1 MHICFLEDT
10 KLEGGTQIWVVEAAQ
25 WLMNNGC
32 DVTIVSPEGGFT
44 ALEAEKLSGV
54 RLVTYDYE
62 GVESKSDESIGLWKD
77 AFTPCDVI
85 VMTCHPP
92 RFKGQLNKYDDGF
105 FHVSQLAAK
114 AISAGGLNCTLLAKT
129 GSIVK
134 EYKKEF
140 YYQPEIKSK
149 VVAITRF
156 TFNYLRDVYQI
167 PEDALCFC
175 YQGTDVKRFFS
186 EALRME
192 EAKKR
197 YPTPADAFPIFG
209 CVGAFEKRKGQE
221 FLMDAMVKV
230 VAKHPNA
237 FLTIV
242 GQNGRDGDIEGAL
255 KDAVKTA
262 GIEKNVDF
270 HPFTK
275 EPMYVYEAIDVV
287 VVSSLMEGLP
297 NVLLEGAAMKK
308 ALVSTN
314 IAGCPEC
321 VIDGKTG
328 FLCEPGSVESL
339 SDSMMKICE
348 AGPEGVKELG
358 EAGCQH
364 VTDTMDKNT
373 QFPEFKKLYETLMQ
387 S

>member
-10 KLEGGTQIWVVEAAQ
+10 KLEGGTQIWDIEAAQ
-25 WLMNNGC
+25 YMMNNGC
-32 DVTIVSPEGGFT
+32 SVTILTPEGGFV
-44 ALEAEKLSGV
+44 AQEAQKLSGI
-54 RLVTYDYE
+54 RLVTYDYN
-62 GVESKSDESIGLWKD
+62 GVETQNDESIALWKD
-77 AFTPCDVI
+77 ALTPCDVV

-92 RFKGQLNKYDDGF
+92 RVKGELNKYDDGF

-114 AISAGGLNCTLLAKT
+114 AIKAGGLKCTLLAKT

-140 YYQPEIKSK
+140 YHQPDIKSK
-149 VVAITRF
+149 VVAITKF
-156 TFNYLRDVYQI
+156 TFNYLRDDYKI

-186 EALRME
+186 EPLRLE
-192 EAKKR
+192 DAKKR
-197 YPTPADAFPIFG
+197 YPTPPDAFPIFG
-209 CVGAFEKRKGQE
+209 CVGAYEKRKGQDA
-221 FLMDAMVKV
+221 LVDAMVKV
-230 VAKHPNA
+230 VAKYPNA

-242 GQNGRDGDIEGAL
+242 GQNGRDGDIEAQL
-255 KDAVKTA
+255 KEAVKNG
-262 GIEKNVDF
+262 GIEKNVSF
-270 HPFTK
+270 YPFTK
-275 EPMYVYEAIDVV
+275 EPMYIYEAIDVV

-321 VIDGKTG
+321 VINDKTG
-328 FLCEPGSVESL
+328 YLCEPGNVDSL
-339 SDSMMKICE
+339 ADSMIKICA
-348 AGPEGVKELG
+348 AGPEGVKKLG

-364 VTDTMDKNT
+364 VNDTMDKNT
-373 QFPEFKKLYETLMQ
+373 QFPEFKKLFEKLMQ